1 MATLR
6 KRTGHTI
13 GLPAPAW
20 LLEAGAALTGTETEL
35 ILKSRWAKPAR
46 LMAEGFQ
53 FKIPK
58 NRRRTES
65 NHKQYAP
72 QKLPPVLITIYTPT
86 CS

>member
-13 GLPAPAW
+13 GLPSPAW

-53 FKIPK
+53 FKYQKIEDALKAIISNTPRK
-58 NRRRTES
+58 NY
-65 NHKQYAP
+65 H
-72 QKLPPVLITIYTPT
+72 LF
-86 CS
+86 

>member
-20 LLEAGAALTGTETEL
+20 LLEAGAALTGTGTVL

-53 FKIPK
+53 FKYQKIEDALKAIINNTPRK
-58 NRRRTES
+58 NY
-65 NHKQYAP
+65 H
-72 QKLPPVLITIYTPT
+72 LF
-86 CS
+86 

>member
-20 LLEAGAALTGTETEL
+20 LLEAGAALTGTGTVL

-53 FKIPK
+53 FKYQKIEDALKAIISNTPRK
-58 NRRRTES
+58 NY
-65 NHKQYAP
+65 H
-72 QKLPPVLITIYTPT
+72 LF
-86 CS
+86 